1 MCLGLVFKT
10 SNEKCRGKL
19 TYISDKSFTFKTC
32 NLHFKN
38 KIGYLSSN
46 FGVRKIH

>member
-10 SNEKCRGKL
+10 SNEKL